1 MTKNGLKSKWKGY
14 SWRFE
19 EPGDFNPDNLR
30 DLSNLKMKLYKFT
43 IGRLEKNG
51 KTYMSLKGRE
61 VEDGAKTV
69 DFEFPVI
76 F

>member
-1 MTKNGLKSKWKGY
+1 MKRIFFILTLTGL
-14 SWRFE
+14 
-19 EPGDFNPDNLR
+19 
-30 DLSNLKMKLYKFT
+30 

-51 KTYMSLKGRE
+51 KTYMSVKGRE

-69 DFEFPVI
+69 DFELPII

>member
-1 MTKNGLKSKWKGY
+1 MIQ
-14 SWRFE
+14 
-19 EPGDFNPDNLR
+19 
-30 DLSNLKMKLYKFT
+30 YKFT

-69 DFEFPVI
+69 DFELSVQF
-76 F
+76 